1 MSSRLTDRDAL
12 ICASRIRALMSVSK
26 ARYPLAGTAVA
37 PMSCDR
43 SRLSVGIYRG
53 ICCNVTAYYSLHTE
67 SDGNINFGLPFR
79 VLESRT
85 RGFRGLEGRANLSAR
100 RTRTHR
106 ASSDG
111 VACSRGRRGG
121 AHDNTHAT
129 SDIWTLQATDPRAGP
144 TSMRAPPRPKRW
156 PALWVLRASYPGHPV
171 TQPLRCWP

>member
-53 ICCNVTAYYSLHTE
+53 ICWNVTAYYSLHTE

-121 AHDNTHAT
+121 AHVTLTRRVT
-129 SDIWTLQATDPRAGP
+129 SGP
-144 TSMRAPPRPKRW
+144 CKRRIRAPARQACERRRDRSGGLPCGFC
-156 PALWVLRASYPGHPV
+156 AHPIQV
-171 TQPLRCWP
+171 TQPLRCCP